1 MMTVG
6 IVGLGL
12 IGGSMAKSIK
22 TRTAHTVYGAD
33 LDHETMALAR
43 MCGAIDAP
51 LTEETLPLCDLIL
64 LAIRPAAAI
73 RWVEA
78 HASLIRKSAIL
89 VDLCGVKR
97 SVVRAI
103 APIAESHGFS
113 YIGGHPMAG
122 KERSGFTAATDSL
135 YVGAS
140 MILTP
145 DHRTDMQLLERL
157 KHFFLDIGFSSLTFS
172 DPEEHDRIIAFTSQL
187 AHIVSSAY
195 VKSPEA
201 QRRRGFSAGSF
212 ADMTRVARLDEEMWT
227 ELFLDDADYLTNELD
242 VLIRNLTAYA
252 DALKAKDAD
261 TLRSLLK
268 EGRELKA
275 TAGGN

>member
-1 MMTVG
+1 MNVG

-22 TRTAHTVYGAD
+22 ARTGHTVYGTD
-33 LDHETMALAR
+33 LSAETMTMAR

-51 LTEETLPLCDLIL
+51 LTEENLPQCDLL
-64 LAIRPAAAI
+64 LVAIRPQAAIDWVKSHAAAI
-73 RWVEA
+73 SK
-78 HASLIRKSAIL
+78 HAIV

-97 SVVRAI
+97 SVVAAI
-103 APIAESHGFS
+103 APVAEQYGFA

-122 KERSGFTAATDSL
+122 RERGGFTAATDDL

-145 DHRTDMQLLERL
+145 DKRTDMQLLETL
-157 KHFFLDIGFSSLTFS
+157 KAFFLDVGFAGLTFS
-172 DPEEHDRIIAFTSQL
+172 TPEEHDRIIAFTSQL
-187 AHIVSSAY
+187 AHIASSAY

-212 ADMTRVARLDEEMWT
+212 QDMTRVARLDEDMWT
-227 ELFLDDADYLTNELD
+227 ELFLDDADYLTRELEVLVGHLNEYL
-242 VLIRNLTAYA
+242 
-252 DALKAKDAD
+252 DALKARDAQR
-261 TLRSLLK
+261 LRALLRD
-268 EGRELKA
+268 GREKKA

>member
-1 MMTVG
+1 MNIG

-22 TRTAHTVYGAD
+22 HRTAHTVWGAD
-33 LDHETMALAR
+33 LDQETMVMAR

-51 LTEETLPLCDLIL
+51 LTDETLPLCDLIL
-64 LAIRPAAAI
+64 IAIRPAATIA
-73 RWVEA
+73 WVKG
-78 HASLIRKSAIL
+78 HAELISKSAIL

-97 SVVRAI
+97 VVVEGI
-103 APIAESHGFS
+103 TPIAEERGFA

-122 KERSGFTAATDSL
+122 KERGGFTAATDSL

-145 DHRTDMQLLERL
+145 DKRTDMQLLETL
-157 KHFFLDIGFSSLTFS
+157 KHFFLDVGFANLTFS

-187 AHIVSSAY
+187 AHIASSAY

-212 ADMTRVARLDEEMWT
+212 RDMTRVARLDEDMWT
-227 ELFLDDADYLTNELD
+227 ELFLEDADYLTKELD
-242 VLIRNLTAYA
+242 VLIYHLTEYA

-261 TLRSLLK
+261 KLRALLK
-268 EGRELKA
+268 DGREKKA

>member
-1 MMTVG
+1 MKVG

-22 TRTAHTVYGAD
+22 ARTSHTVFGIARSE
-33 LDHETMALAR
+33 ETLMMAR
-43 MCGAIDAP
+43 MCGALDAP
-51 LTEETLPLCDLIL
+51 LPQENLSQCDLIL
-64 LAIRPAAAI
+64 IAIRPAAAI
-73 RWVEA
+73 EWVRRNA
-78 HASLIRKSAIL
+78 ADISKSAVV

-97 SVVRAI
+97 VVVESI
-103 APIAESHGFS
+103 APIAEQYGFA

-122 KERSGFTAATDSL
+122 KERGGFTSATEDL

-145 DHRTDMQLLERL
+145 DKRTDMQLLEML
-157 KHFFLDIGFSSLTFS
+157 KAFFLDVGFANLTFS
-172 DPEEHDRIIAFTSQL
+172 TPDEHDRIIAYTSQL

-195 VKSPEA
+195 IKAPEA

-212 ADMTRVARLDEEMWT
+212 RDMTRVARLDEDMWT
-227 ELFLDDADYLTNELD
+227 ELFLDDTDYLTKELD
-242 VLIRNLTAYA
+242 ILIENLSEYA

-261 TLRSLLK
+261 RLRALLK
-268 EGRELKA
+268 DGKEKKA

>member
-1 MMTVG
+1 MKVG

-22 TRTAHTVYGAD
+22 ARTSHTVFGIARSE
-33 LDHETMALAR
+33 ETLMMAR

-51 LTEETLPLCDLIL
+51 LTQENLSQCDLIL
-64 LAIRPAAAI
+64 IAIRPAAAI
-73 RWVEA
+73 EWVRRNA
-78 HASLIRKSAIL
+78 ADISKSAVV

-97 SVVRAI
+97 VVVESI
-103 APIAESHGFS
+103 APIAEQYGFA

-122 KERSGFTAATDSL
+122 KERGGFTSATEDL

-145 DHRTDMQLLERL
+145 DKRTDMQLLEML
-157 KHFFLDIGFSSLTFS
+157 KAFFLDIGFASLTFS
-172 DPEEHDRIIAFTSQL
+172 TPDEHDRIIAYTSQL

-195 VKSPEA
+195 IKSPEA

-212 ADMTRVARLDEEMWT
+212 RDMTRVARLDEDMWT
-227 ELFLDDADYLTNELD
+227 ELFLDDTDYLTKELD
-242 VLIRNLTAYA
+242 ILIENLSEDA

-261 TLRSLLK
+261 RLRALLK
-268 EGRELKA
+268 DGKEKKA

>member
-1 MMTVG
+1 MNVG

-12 IGGSMAKSIK
+12 IGGSMAKSTK
-22 TRTAHTVYGAD
+22 ARTGHTVWGAD
-33 LDHETMALAR
+33 LDKETMTMAR

-51 LTEETLPLCDLIL
+51 LTEENLPQCNLIL
-64 LAIRPAAAI
+64 VAIRPAAAVE
-73 RWVEA
+73 WVRTHA
-78 HASLIRKSAIL
+78 HLIDPSAIL

-97 SVVRAI
+97 TVVSAI
-103 APIAESHGFS
+103 TPIARERGFA

-122 KERSGFTAATDSL
+122 RERGGFTASSEDL

-145 DHRTDMQLLERL
+145 DQRTDMQLLETL
-157 KHFFLDIGFSSLTFS
+157 KAFFLDLGFAGLTFS

-212 ADMTRVARLDEEMWT
+212 QDMTRVARLDEDMWT
-227 ELFLDDADYLTNELD
+227 ELFLDDADYLTTELD
-242 VLIRNLTAYA
+242 ELIVHLREYA
-252 DALKAKDAD
+252 DAIRARDAQA
-261 TLRSLLK
+261 LRALLRD
-268 EGRELKA
+268 GREKKA
-275 TAGGN
+275 SAGGN

>member
-1 MMTVG
+1 MNVG

-22 TRTAHTVYGAD
+22 ARTAHTVWGAD
-33 LDHETMALAR
+33 LDPETMALAR
-43 MCGAIDAP
+43 MSGAIDRP
-51 LTEETLPLCDLIL
+51 LTEENLPQCDLIL
-64 LAIRPAAAI
+64 VAICPAAAI
-73 RWVEA
+73 RWVEE
-78 HASLIRKSAIL
+78 HAGQIAKSAIL

-97 SVVRAI
+97 VVVKAL
-103 APIAESHGFS
+103 APIAEEHGFA

-122 KERSGFTAATDSL
+122 RERGGFTASSEDL

-145 DHRTDMQLLERL
+145 DKRTDMQLLETL
-157 KHFFLDIGFSSLTFS
+157 KAFFLDVGFAGLTFS

-187 AHIVSSAY
+187 AHITSSAY

-212 ADMTRVARLDEEMWT
+212 QDMTRVARLDEDMWT
-227 ELFLDDADYLTNELD
+227 ELFLDDADYLVKELD
-242 VLIRNLTAYA
+242 ILIENLTAYSA
-252 DALKAKDAD
+252 ALKSGDAE
-261 TLRSLLK
+261 RVRALLK

-275 TAGGN
+275 TAGGS

>member
-1 MMTVG
+1 MNVG

-12 IGGSMAKSIK
+12 IGGSMAKSVK
-22 TRTAHTVYGAD
+22 ARTAHTVYGAD
-33 LDHETMALAR
+33 LDQETMALAR
-43 MCGAIDAP
+43 MSGAIDAP
-51 LTEETLPLCDLIL
+51 LTEENLPQCDLIL
-64 LAIRPAAAI
+64 VAICPGAAV
-73 RWVEA
+73 RWVKD
-78 HASLIRKSAIL
+78 HAEQISKSAIL

-97 SVVRAI
+97 VVVEALG
-103 APIAESHGFS
+103 PIAEQHGFA

-122 KERSGFTAATDSL
+122 KERGGFTASSEDL
-135 YVGAS
+135 YAGAS

-145 DHRTDMQLLERL
+145 DKRTDMQLLETL
-157 KHFFLDIGFSSLTFS
+157 KAFFLDVGFAGLTFS

-187 AHIVSSAY
+187 AHITSSAY

-212 ADMTRVARLDEEMWT
+212 QDMTRVARLDENMWT
-227 ELFLDDADYLTNELD
+227 ELFLDDADYLVKELD
-242 VLIRNLTAYA
+242 ILIENLTAYSN
-252 DALKAKDAD
+252 ALKSGDAE
-261 TLRSLLK
+261 RVRALLK